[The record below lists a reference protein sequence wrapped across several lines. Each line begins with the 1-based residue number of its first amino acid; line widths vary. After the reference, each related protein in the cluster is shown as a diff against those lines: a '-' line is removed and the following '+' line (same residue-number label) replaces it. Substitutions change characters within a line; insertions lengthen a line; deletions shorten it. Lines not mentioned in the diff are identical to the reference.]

1 MKEKTLHRGVCD
13 YLRLQY
19 PGTLFNSD
27 LAGATKLTAGQAVQL
42 KHLRNHRGYPDLV
55 IYEPRNGY
63 AGLFLELK
71 REGERIYKK
80 DGSPASD
87 HISEQMDCLLELRDR
102 GYKAEMAVGFEEA
115 REIIDNYMGKDNK
128 IQRQLF

>member
-19 PGTLFNSD
+19 PDTMFNSD
-27 LAGATKLTAGQAVQL
+27 MSGATKLTAGQAVQL

-63 AGLFLELK
+63 HGLFIELK
-71 REGERIYKK
+71 RDGERIHKR
-80 DGSPASD
+80 DGSPATE
-87 HISEQMDCLLELRDR
+87 HIAEQMDCIQELRIR
-102 GYKAEMAVGFEEA
+102 GYKAEIAVGFEEA
-115 REIIDNYMGKDNK
+115 KNLIDEYLK
-128 IQRQLF
+128 QPR